1 MKQWLSS
8 LRVRMLLPVIM
19 MTLLVVIL
27 LTTLFSRAYIDMI
40 LQQENE
46 VNAAGFETVS
56 RTIPPLISSSVSE
69 VQHIMADDR
78 VASYVRLQY
87 ASDAELAHGRLD
99 CRDYLR
105 GELVRHNGIFGL
117 LFMRTDGSLFGVLPE
132 GNFFLDD
139 AKENP
144 LPEDMKAQILNT
156 PLGQTTWIGPLAGFA
171 IYGFEN
177 KATPKSIMIAA
188 WKSVNVSYG
197 ECYALML
204 MDESIFE
211 DQLAALQDG
220 QSRWHLFTADQTEIY
235 HTGGETCLNP
245 ERLISQSNTGAIFQN
260 ENNQPVCTFSMAMD
274 SPAWTVV
281 REVSMESY
289 EHVVRGVRRSIIL
302 IGSAVFLIGLAIYWL
317 WMKSRVPQFDSLL
330 DGIIRIGQG
339 NLETKEFVPTSIN
352 EFKRMQQEINKTS
365 QALRQQMDT
374 IRRMEREQMELENQK
389 REQEQIVR
397 ELSTAKQIQESMLPH
412 IFPPFPE
419 RPEIDLFASMDPA
432 RDVGGDFYDFFFIDE
447 DHLCLVMADVSGKGI
462 PGAMFMML
470 SKRIIEDFAR
480 QVRSPAEILTRT
492 NEALCD
498 NNQAEMF
505 VTAWLGILE
514 ISSGKLTAANAG
526 HEFPTFKKKDGRF
539 ALYKDR
545 HGFVVGGMAGVR
557 YQNYEVLLSPGDQL
571 FVYTDGVPEAT
582 AADGQMFGTDRMIA
596 ALNTCA
602 DGSPAEIL
610 ESVQNSVDAFVGD
623 AEQFDDLTMMCLE
636 YRGPQVGVRDDKDA
650 P

>member
-1 MKQWLSS
+1 
-8 LRVRMLLPVIM
+8 
-19 MTLLVVIL
+19 
-27 LTTLFSRAYIDMI
+27 
-40 LQQENE
+40 
-46 VNAAGFETVS
+46 
-56 RTIPPLISSSVSE
+56 
-69 VQHIMADDR
+69 
-78 VASYVRLQY
+78 
-87 ASDAELAHGRLD
+87 
-99 CRDYLR
+99 
-105 GELVRHNGIFGL
+105 
-117 LFMRTDGSLFGVLPE
+117 
-132 GNFFLDD
+132 
-139 AKENP
+139 
-144 LPEDMKAQILNT
+144 
-156 PLGQTTWIGPLAGFA
+156 
-171 IYGFEN
+171 
-177 KATPKSIMIAA
+177 MIAA

-245 ERLISQSNTGAIFQN
+245 ELLISKSNTGAIFQN

-289 EHVVRGVRRSIIL
+289 EHVVRSVRRSIIL

-317 WMKSRVPQFDSLL
+317 WMKSRMPQFDSLL

-339 NLETKEFVPTSIN
+339 DLETKEFVPTSIN

-389 REQEQIVR
+389 REQEQIIR

-447 DHLCLVMADVSGKGI
+447 DHLCLAMADVSGKGI

-505 VTAWLGILE
+505 VTVWLGILE

-610 ESVQNSVDAFVGD
+610 ESVHNSVDAFVGD

-636 YRGPQVGVRDDKDA
+636 YRGHQDSVRDDKED